1 MRSRAPEQLA
11 RWEIKHIS
19 SGKLLK
25 IERNNVKINTFFLQS
40 LSISGNQYF
49 LTVVSLKNCHSV
61 VLIAVLDL
69 CSLLDASE

>member
-1 MRSRAPEQLA
+1 MRSRAPEQLG

-40 LSISGNQYF
+40 LSISGN
-49 LTVVSLKNCHSV
+49 
-61 VLIAVLDL
+61 
-69 CSLLDASE
+69 